1 MAAAAL
7 LAPVGSTTE
16 ESMMRIAAASLILLL
31 ALSACAS
38 VTGYQPPR
46 ERSAAD
52 IQWEYGLQA
61 GAPMRDSPKQ

>member
-1 MAAAAL
+1 M
-7 LAPVGSTTE
+7 T
-16 ESMMRIAAASLILLL
+16 RIAASLLFLLG
-31 ALSACAS
+31 LSACS
-38 VTGYQPPR
+38 SFTGYQPPR